1 MAIGDSLRSNLRG
14 ALQLG
19 AHLAT
24 GPLHSA
30 ERRTWGASEAEI
42 RADLPGDELVPDA
55 EWQTTRAVT
64 VFAPP
69 ERVWPWIAQIGLG
82 RGGMYS
88 YQMLQD
94 LGGALGRSEDVIR
107 PDLQE
112 LHVGDPVR
120 LHPQLPP
127 LRVAQVEPGR
137 TLVLA
142 GLDDP
147 HEAAQDSV
155 LASTLRLDEVAPIP
169 RTVWSYHLSDRGD
182 GCTRLVE
189 RNRYAAAGDSLGAR
203 LAGGPYVI
211 EPVSFVMSREM
222 LLTIKALAEGVERD

>member
-1 MAIGDSLRSNLRG
+1 MGIGDSLRSNLRG
-14 ALQLG
+14 ALQVG

-30 ERRTWGASEAEI
+30 ERRTWGATEEEV
-42 RADLPGDELVPDA
+42 RADLPGDALVPDA
-55 EWQTTRAVT
+55 DWQTTRAVT
-64 VFAPP
+64 VFAPAT
-69 ERVWPWIAQIGLG
+69 EVWPWIAQIGLG

-88 YQMLQD
+88 YQILQD
-94 LGGALGRSEDVIR
+94 LGGAVGHNEPVIR
-107 PDLQE
+107 PELQE

-127 LRVAQVEPGR
+127 LRVAEVDPGR
-137 TLVLA
+137 SLVLA

-147 HEAAQDSV
+147 HEAAQDV
-155 LASTLRLDEVAPIP
+155 PLAKALRLDEALPLA
-169 RTVWSYHLSDRGD
+169 RTVWSYHLADLGD
-182 GCTRLVE
+182 GRTRLVE
-189 RNRYAAAGDSLGAR
+189 RNRYQAAGDSLGAQ

-222 LLTIKALAEGVERD
+222 LLTIKSLAEGVERE